1 MEVWTIEFTFRLMM
15 LKNDRG
21 YNKKR
26 GQGGGGEIVTQRLRV
41 VIGFR
46 FGFLD
51 LGSCSCSGFGVGVL
65 ENGGETG
72 KEILY
77 THPRNLSFD
86 GGMWYGKR
94 AREIGCLVGWLGR
107 VSELV
112 DKLGTSR

>member
-1 MEVWTIEFTFRLMM
+1 M

-26 GQGGGGEIVTQRLRV
+26 GWGGGGEIVTQRLRV
-41 VIGFR
+41 VLGFG
-46 FGFLD
+46 FGFLG
-51 LGSCSCSGFGVGVL
+51 LGSCSCSCSGFGVGVL

-94 AREIGCLVGWLGR
+94 AQEMGCLVGKLCR
-107 VSELV
+107 VNRV
-112 DKLGTSR
+112 VRVRVV